1 MDYMP
6 IKNASAPVAPLARGL
21 TRRGVA
27 TRQRIVE
34 AAAKLTYQRGAGGTS
49 LDEVMAESG
58 TSKSQLYHY
67 FVNKEALL
75 LAVIEIQT
83 ERVLRAQSPYL
94 ERLDSVAA
102 LRRWR
107 DAVVKMGEQQSGVGG
122 CPIGSLA
129 SELAEESDAAR
140 KLLVKGFHLWET
152 HLLRGFNAMRARGE
166 LSADADPRDL
176 ATATLSAL
184 QGGILLAQ
192 TYRTARPI
200 RVALDMALQHI
211 ERQASTGSCQS
222 PGERRAN
229 RASHKNRRGDESTH

>member
-1 MDYMP
+1 MK
-6 IKNASAPVAPLARGL
+6 IKDATVPAARSLTPRGHA
-21 TRRGVA
+21 TRR
-27 TRQRIVE
+27 RIVE

-67 FVNKEALL
+67 FRNKEALL
-75 LAVIEIQT
+75 LAVIELQT
-83 ERVLRAQSPYL
+83 ERVLGAQSPHL
-94 ERLDSVAA
+94 ERLDSLSG

-107 DAVVKMGEQQSGVGG
+107 DAIVKMSEQQSGVGG

-140 KLLVKGFHLWET
+140 HLLMKSFQLWET
-152 HLLRGFNAMRARGE
+152 HLLRGLDAMHARGE
-166 LSADADPRDL
+166 ISGDADPQDL

-211 ERQASTGSCQS
+211 ERQT
-222 PGERRAN
+222 PTPVPPRKRR
-229 RASHKNRRGDESTH
+229 